1 MDPLWVRYAKGMI
14 TVYVKRI
21 REGRRRKTRLLLAIL
36 FLFHRLENKVFY
48 ITLSLINAMLY
59 VCLLSSLY
67 LFRFHCI
74 TTALINAVVMQWNA
88 INYECGSSEV

>member
-1 MDPLWVRYAKGMI
+1 MGKVCEGYDYSMREAY
-14 TVYVKRI
+14 KR
-21 REGRRRKTRLLLAIL
+21 RQKKKNQTSSGNS